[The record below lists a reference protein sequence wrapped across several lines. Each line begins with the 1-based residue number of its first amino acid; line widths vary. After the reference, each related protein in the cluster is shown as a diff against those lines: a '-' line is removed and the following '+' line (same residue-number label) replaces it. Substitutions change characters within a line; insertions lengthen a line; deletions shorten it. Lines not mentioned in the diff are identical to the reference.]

1 MQWVLI
7 LLIAAAVVMVV
18 VSLVRGLAYFSQAS
32 DAVRDPEGV
41 QAMHLKS
48 NQMMF
53 ARVKWQALA
62 VLLLVVIGALFAGN

>member
-7 LLIAAAVVMVV
+7 LLIIAAVAMVV
-18 VSLVRGLAYFSQAS
+18 VSLVRGLLYFSRAS

-53 ARVKWQALA
+53 ARVKWQAIVI
-62 VLLLVVIGALFAGN
+62 VLLIAIGMLAGNS

>member
-7 LLIAAAVVMVV
+7 LLVAAAMVMVA
-18 VSLVRGLAYFSQAS
+18 VSLVRGLLYFSRAS

-41 QAMHLKS
+41 HAMHLKS

-53 ARVKWQALA
+53 ARVKWQAIA
-62 VLLLVVIGALFAGN
+62 VLLLVGIGMLAAQ

>member
-7 LLIAAAVVMVV
+7 LLIAAAIVMVV
-18 VSLVRGLAYFSQAS
+18 VSLVRGLIYFSRAS
-32 DAVRDPEGV
+32 DAINNPEGV

-53 ARVKWQALA
+53 ARVKYQAIA
-62 VLLLVVIGALFAGN
+62 IVLLIGIGVLAANG